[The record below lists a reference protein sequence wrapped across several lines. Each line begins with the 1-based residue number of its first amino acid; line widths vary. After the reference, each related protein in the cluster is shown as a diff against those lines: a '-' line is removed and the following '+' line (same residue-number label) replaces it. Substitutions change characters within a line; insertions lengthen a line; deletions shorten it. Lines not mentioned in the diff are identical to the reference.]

1 MLRQLNFICVFK
13 LIENSE
19 ILLRRIERER
29 LARMD
34 AERILEIKS
43 LELYNAN
50 LKLRNS
56 NKTLKSLAE
65 EKSLELESFIDIM
78 LDGYIIFDMSGNI
91 LKFNQAADDVFALS
105 EYENPNLKQLIYPPD
120 KGLGYRHYF
129 NLLREKRLFNS
140 EIRITDRNGK
150 IHWIQVNTN
159 LLEDKETNE
168 PLFALGIFRDITDAK
183 EREKSFKEQRKQL
196 DAIVDNSVL
205 GIVLSQGSNLVKV
218 NRSFSELLGYSQ
230 EEFQDLKMEDITHP
244 KDLIDSL
251 AKISELNKG
260 LINNFSMRKRYIA
273 KSGQVIWANTTV
285 SSFYL
290 QENTECF
297 QVSLIEDIE
306 EELRNETFIKGINT
320 LLQSFIGEEAD
331 LEKTAKGV
339 CSSIIEFLDI
349 EHCAFQIVDEHE
361 EISCLAYSGSVYG
374 DFILDECVYVKDSI
388 DEDVVRSKTYKIY
401 SSEQLKD
408 NEKVDSK
415 MNSRLSIPV
424 IIDSEVKGIISS
436 EHSKASFFND
446 NHIKAFNTI
455 ARLVAIELKSVV
467 IMNHIISTNQENKSL
482 VQELSL
488 SNDELKDFAYAV
500 SHDLKSPLRSMNT
513 LVNWI
518 EEEFVKFDNDAS
530 RENFDHLYRKLDRM
544 DQLIDDLLMYSR
556 VDRGN
561 IDNEEVDFNEV
572 FYDLMETINVPEHI
586 TVSLKSDLP
595 TMYLSR
601 VRIKQVFQNLLSNA
615 IKYCDKDPGF
625 VSVSFKEE
633 SSHYVFCIRDNGKG
647 IDSIYFKKIFQI
659 FQTLEKSE
667 SSTGIGL
674 SIVKKIIDFYG
685 GKVWVNSI
693 VGSGSVFCFSL
704 SKNIAQND

>member
-1 MLRQLNFICVFK
+1 MLQQLNFICGSK
-13 LIENSE
+13 LIDKSE

-29 LARMD
+29 MARLA
-34 AERILEIKS
+34 AERILEKKS

-65 EKSLELESFIDIM
+65 EKSLELESFIEIM
-78 LDGYIIFDMSGNI
+78 LDGYIIFDMYGYI

-105 EYENPNLKQLIYPPD
+105 QYEEPNLKQLIYPPD
-120 KGLGYRHYF
+120 KALGYRHYLS
-129 NLLREKRLFNS
+129 LLREKRLFNT
-140 EIRITDRNGK
+140 EIRIIDRNGK

-159 LLEDKETNE
+159 LLEDKDSNE
-168 PLFALGIFRDITDAK
+168 PLFALGVFRDITLAK
-183 EREKSFKEQRKQL
+183 QREKSFIEQRLQL

-205 GIVLSQGSNLVKV
+205 GIVLSQGSNFVKV
-218 NRSFSELLGYSQ
+218 NRSFSDLLGYSQ
-230 EEFQDLKMEDITHP
+230 EELRNLKMEDITHP
-244 KDLIDSL
+244 EDLADSLMKISFLNEGLID
-251 AKISELNKG
+251 
-260 LINNFSMRKRYIA
+260 NFSMKKRYIA
-273 KSGQVIWANTTV
+273 KSGLSIWANTTV

-290 QENTECF
+290 QDNKESF
-297 QVSLIEDIE
+297 QVSLVENIE

-320 LLQSFIGEEAD
+320 LLQSFIGETDVVKLAN
-331 LEKTAKGV
+331 GV
-339 CSSIIEFLDI
+339 CSGIFEFLDI
-349 EHCAFQIVDEHE
+349 EHCAFQIVDELE

-374 DFILDECVYVKDSI
+374 DFILKECIYVKDSI
-388 DEDVVRSKTYKIY
+388 DEDVVRNKTFKIY
-401 SSEQLKD
+401 SPKELKSY
-408 NEKVDSK
+408 EKVDSK

-424 IIDSEVKGIISS
+424 IIDSKVKGIISS
-436 EHSKASFFND
+436 EHSKQSFFTD

-455 ARLVAIELKSVV
+455 ARLVAIQLKSVM
-467 IMNHIISTNQENKSL
+467 IMTDIISANQENKSL
-482 VQELSL
+482 VQELRL

-513 LVNWI
+513 LINWI
-518 EEEFVKFDNDAS
+518 EEEFVKFDNAEGG
-530 RENFDHLYRKLDRM
+530 ENFELLYKKLDRM

-556 VDRGN
+556 VDRGKM
-561 IDNEEVDFNEV
+561 DDEEVDFNEV

-586 TVSLKSDLP
+586 SVSLKSKLP
-595 TMYLSR
+595 TMNISR

-615 IKYCDKDPGF
+615 IKYCDKEKGI
-625 VSVSFKEE
+625 VSVSCTEE
-633 SSHYVFCIRDNGKG
+633 LSHYVFCVRDNGKG

-674 SIVKKIIDFYG
+674 SIVKKIIDYYG

-693 VGSGSVFCFSL
+693 LGSGSVFCFSL
-704 SKNIAQND
+704 SKNIDSND